1 MSVILE
7 LSVAG
12 SNIQLFT
19 VYIGKEMLSEI
30 ILPNLNTFRTI

>member
-1 MSVILE
+1 MSVTLE

-30 ILPNLNTFRTI
+30 ILPNLKYF